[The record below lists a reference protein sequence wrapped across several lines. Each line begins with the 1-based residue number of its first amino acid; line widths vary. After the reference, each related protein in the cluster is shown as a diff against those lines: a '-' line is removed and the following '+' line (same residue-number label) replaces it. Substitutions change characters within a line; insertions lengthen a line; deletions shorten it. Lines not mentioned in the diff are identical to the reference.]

1 MLSAWLFEASWVRVS
16 LEYNLLYVP
25 RLELPC
31 HCPLSPP
38 QSLLFPSVLLACLSV
53 HVLAS
58 GSLQSTRRK
67 LMVSHGLPAQTPRKQ
82 RFSSVPRDLSVS
94 GTQRCFVDAREVL
107 FPRRQLLEA
116 SFLHIMPLAPWS
128 GRRRL
133 CLAVPR
139 SGGPFSSSSD
149 RGIEEMALGLPPCT
163 QTFSL
168 PVTVHPLVL
177 AMVPGEAADLTFF
190 FFPQRARP

>member
-1 MLSAWLFEASWVRVS
+1 
-16 LEYNLLYVP
+16 
-25 RLELPC
+25 
-31 HCPLSPP
+31 
-38 QSLLFPSVLLACLSV
+38 
-53 HVLAS
+53 
-58 GSLQSTRRK
+58 
-67 LMVSHGLPAQTPRKQ
+67 MVSHGLPAQTPRKQ

-177 AMVPGEAADLTFF
+177 AMVSGEAADLTFF
-190 FFPQRARP
+190 FFLRGPGPNIGKTLVMSNPNQYSSILQYCHHSGGSCFVQDFTNLSVAKDQGSICLPRGISPS